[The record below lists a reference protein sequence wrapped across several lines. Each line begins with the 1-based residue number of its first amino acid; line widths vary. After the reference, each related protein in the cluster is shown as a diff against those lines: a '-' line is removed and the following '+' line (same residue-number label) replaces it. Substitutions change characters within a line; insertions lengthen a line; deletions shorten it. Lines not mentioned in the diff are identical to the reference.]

1 MIFVPDT
8 GDRQLN
14 LVLEQLASN
23 VGNVTATT
31 ANTVVYNT
39 DGSYSAAGTI
49 LGYRNRWMYVIF
61 SSDGYGTNATPL
73 ATNKEYYGISN
84 TVEEIFPTN
93 ELSYS
98 YKQVSGGFGTDKS
111 LYYKTTG
118 GRNIQWQVGTTAPG
132 GDWVAVPNTA
142 TEYVAIDLD
151 TVTVASGASGAD
163 GYSSYQASIYK
174 TATTTPTTPTGGSYT
189 FSTKTLVTPSG
200 WYSNVPSAGTSNVY
214 VSSFLFSSNVSD
226 SITATTWS
234 QPTAVFRNGTDGA
247 PGAPGINGTNGANGI
262 TSIVGIV
269 YQANAVTPLAI
280 GTTGTYDF
288 STATLTAPT
297 GWSAT
302 IPSTSASTPVWS
314 SMATF
319 RTTDATA
326 TVSNTTSWTTPAM
339 TFQSG
344 SVGQAGTRGII
355 PMAYVITTVNPL
367 ILTSAQLTD
376 AFAAARTNS
385 SAPIGTG
392 YQPIAGD
399 TAQFSHTGSGI
410 SVVKSYDG
418 SNWIN
423 SVGQVINGSLLITG
437 SVTSTTLKSND
448 VYALSMRGG
457 SVISTTDTSNVGFF
471 LDAGSGN
478 ALFTGDVRV
487 GNLIQNNALLANTVT
502 TTTIVTQA
510 VTESYNYSFDSFS
523 TQSNP
528 TTNTQYLLKIVGSEI
543 FHSATISSP
552 SYVVNNLAFNVS
564 LTYYGTPTSD
574 AKLRFILGK
583 RQQGTTTY
591 TYIEDRILVMET
603 DTTINYDGS
612 YIFPVVLPGVID
624 AASNTTPAVY
634 EYKILLSV
642 VTQPGG
648 TSVSDI
654 WVDSIRW
661 SFQVIK
667 R

>member
-73 ATNKEYYGISN
+73 ATNKGYYGISN

-502 TTTIVTQA
+502 TTTIVPSSVTDTSFYRANTGKYTNPSTTWFDTSASITVLNSGLYTFCIFSVAPLRAWFDATKSNQVGTAGIRLVRRQSGQSDVILLQDTSYGYSSSQSTLTSQDWTQTNIGWYDNPPSTNA
-510 VTESYNYSFDSFS
+510 VTYLFQIQYSGL
-523 TQSNP
+523 
-528 TTNTQYLLKIVGSEI
+528 TNTNPITLVGATSLELINAQIMVQTLK
-543 FHSATISSP
+543 
-552 SYVVNNLAFNVS
+552 
-564 LTYYGTPTSD
+564 
-574 AKLRFILGK
+574 R
-583 RQQGTTTY
+583 
-591 TYIEDRILVMET
+591 
-603 DTTINYDGS
+603 
-612 YIFPVVLPGVID
+612 
-624 AASNTTPAVY
+624 
-634 EYKILLSV
+634 
-642 VTQPGG
+642 
-648 TSVSDI
+648 
-654 WVDSIRW
+654 
-661 SFQVIK
+661 
-667 R
+667 

>member
-1 MIFVPDT
+1 
-8 GDRQLN
+8 
-14 LVLEQLASN
+14 
-23 VGNVTATT
+23 
-31 ANTVVYNT
+31 
-39 DGSYSAAGTI
+39 
-49 LGYRNRWMYVIF
+49 
-61 SSDGYGTNATPL
+61 
-73 ATNKEYYGISN
+73 
-84 TVEEIFPTN
+84 
-93 ELSYS
+93 
-98 YKQVSGGFGTDKS
+98 

-189 FSTKTLVTPSG
+189 FSTKTLVVPNG

-247 PGAPGINGTNGANGI
+247 PGAAGINGTNGANGI

-280 GTTGTYDF
+280 GTTGTYNF

-423 SVGQVINGSLLITG
+423 AVGQVINGSLLITG

-457 SVISTTDTSNVGFF
+457 SVVSTTDTSNVGFF

-502 TTTIVTQA
+502 TTTIVANA
-510 VTESYNYSFDSFS
+510 VTNAQYISITGPRTSNTNPVNSTWYTQNDMSISITPSSGSYLNIGYNVSVGIDYTGQPTDGTNTFRINIQLCKYLPSTGVTTIIKSHTTDLQIASSFS
-523 TQSNP
+523 TYVSSYATVAHIDYP
-528 TTNTQYLLKIVGSEI
+528 SVFDTT
-543 FHSATISSP
+543 
-552 SYVVNNLAFNVS
+552 SYFF
-564 LTYYGTPTSD
+564 
-574 AKLRFILGK
+574 RI
-583 RQQGTTTY
+583 RY
-591 TYIEDRILVMET
+591 TYAPT
-603 DTTINYDGS
+603 N
-612 YIFPVVLPGVID
+612 
-624 AASNTTPAVY
+624 
-634 EYKILLSV
+634 SV
-642 VTQPGG
+642 VTN
-648 TSVSDI
+648 
-654 WVDSIRW
+654 
-661 SFQVIK
+661 FVIQNFDFLVQEVK